1 MTLGQDLRYTA
12 RTLLKSPGFTAVASL
27 SLALGIGAN
36 TAIFSLIDEV
46 VLKMLPVAHP
56 EQLVAVRH
64 TLSRGGTGGS
74 FSQPT
79 YRLLR
84 DQSRTLAAIFAFD
97 GSTDVIA
104 RIDGVA
110 EPVRADIVSGSYFDA
125 LGVGVNLGRAIGV
138 GDDRPGRPPVA
149 VISDGFWRRRFSRSI
164 SVIGRSLDIKGMSFT
179 IVGVAPGR
187 FFGTRVVPPAPDL
200 WVPMFVHDHLALK
213 DNTDVGIMARLQ
225 PGIPAGKASA
235 ELTLIYQQGL
245 AEDASTSPPPDRLKE
260 IHAQRIELR
269 PAGRGGLREFSQQ
282 LQILVIVVGLVLLI
296 ACANVASLLL
306 ARCTGRQQEIAIRLA
321 IGAGRRRLVRQ
332 LLTESVLLAVL
343 GGALGLLF
351 AWWAGDLLFAWMGR
365 EHPSIPPDA
374 LILAFTAVMALLT
387 GILFGLAPAF
397 RATGVDL
404 IGVLKENARSFA
416 ARRGRLQLGKALIV
430 CQMVLSLVLL
440 IGAGLFLRTL
450 GKLHQVNLGYERDH
464 VLVPWVLPTLVGY
477 EGPKELQLYQNL
489 LDRLNGLPGVRSASL
504 SRMSLLFGYWG
515 RRASV
520 PGVPPVTGGRME
532 VAFNAIAP
540 RFFETM
546 GITLLGGRE
555 FSRDDGATAPRV
567 AIVGEETARQYFP
580 GQSPIGRQLHFGD
593 PDSAGN
599 VEIVGVVRDIK
610 IVSVKSDSRFSTRAV
625 YVPFT
630 QAPPMMMGQMQFKI
644 RTIGS
649 PRQLVETVR
658 RAILAIDPE
667 LPLRDVE
674 TQADL
679 VDESLGEEHSM
690 AMLLSFF
697 GVLATLLASI
707 GLYGT
712 MAYAVSRRTREIGL
726 RLALG
731 ASRRDVQRM
740 VLRESLALVLVGA
753 AFGIP
758 AALAGG
764 RLISSL
770 LFGVSPSDP
779 LTLLL
784 ATLLLIAVA
793 ALASW
798 VPARQAS
805 RLEAMTA
812 LRYE

>member
-1 MTLGQDLRYTA
+1 
-12 RTLLKSPGFTAVASL
+12 
-27 SLALGIGAN
+27 
-36 TAIFSLIDEV
+36 
-46 VLKMLPVAHP
+46 
-56 EQLVAVRH
+56 
-64 TLSRGGTGGS
+64 
-74 FSQPT
+74 
-79 YRLLR
+79 
-84 DQSRTLAAIFAFD
+84 
-97 GSTDVIA
+97 
-104 RIDGVA
+104 
-110 EPVRADIVSGSYFDA
+110 
-125 LGVGVNLGRAIGV
+125 VGVNLGRGIGV
-138 GDDRPGRPPVA
+138 EDDQPGRPPVA
-149 VISDGFWRRRFSRSI
+149 VISDGFWRRRFSRSN
-164 SVIGRSLDIKGMSFT
+164 SVIERSIDIKGISFT
-179 IVGVAPGR
+179 IVGVAPAR
-187 FFGTRVVPPAPDL
+187 FFGTRVAPPAPDL

-225 PGIPAGKASA
+225 PRIPAVKASA

-245 AEDASTSPPPDRLKE
+245 AEDAGTSPPPDKLKE
-260 IHAQRIELR
+260 IHSQRIELR
-269 PAGRGGLREFSQQ
+269 PAGRGGLRQFSQQ

-351 AWWAGDLLFAWMGR
+351 AWWGGDLLFAWMGR
-365 EHPSIPPDA
+365 ERASIPPDA

-387 GILFGLAPAF
+387 GLLFGLAPAF
-397 RATGVDL
+397 RATRVDL

-416 ARRGRLQLGKALIV
+416 SRRGRLQLGKALIV

-450 GKLHQVNLGYERDH
+450 GKLHQVDLGYERDH

-477 EGPKELQLYQNL
+477 EGPKELRLYQNL

-504 SRMSLLFGYWG
+504 SRMNLLFGYWG
-515 RRASV
+515 RRVSV
-520 PGVPPVTGGRME
+520 PRVPAVTVGRME

-546 GITLLGGRE
+546 GIPLLGGRD
-555 FSRDDGATAPRV
+555 FSQDDGATAPRV
-567 AIVGEETARQYFP
+567 ALVGEETARQYFP
-580 GQSPIGRQLHFGD
+580 GQSPIGRHLHFDD
-593 PDSAGN
+593 PDGAGD

-610 IVSVKSDSRFSTRAV
+610 IVSVKTDSRFSTRAV

-644 RTIGS
+644 RTIGN

-679 VDESLGEEHSM
+679 VDESFGEEHSM
-690 AMLLSFF
+690 AVLLSFF

-712 MAYAVSRRTREIGL
+712 MAYAVSRRTGEIGL

-740 VLRESLALVLVGA
+740 VLRESLALVLMGA
-753 AFGIP
+753 AVGVP

-770 LFGVSPSDP
+770 LFGVGPTDP
-779 LTLLL
+779 FTLLL
-784 ATLLLIAVA
+784 ATLLLTAVA

-805 RLEAMTA
+805 RLDAMTA